1 MDRNIELR
9 WPAVYKKTFGPL
21 VFLTLAVLLLDAVV
35 EYRTVGG
42 FSPIVIKDFITV
54 ALCAIPYALF
64 RFGVMSKQ
72 NVIALMVYTIVI
84 GIMVMLPYRVQ
95 RPHIEFE
102 VYFLKIEI
110 ILVILTYAIG
120 ILVNP
125 RHIIDLLVMN
135 LVFIAFCYFYTASFF
150 DTEKY
155 WYYIALITG
164 TGVLGYKLHK
174 IFIDINMQLGEAN
187 LVIQKQNTDLSK
199 ANDAKDQLLEILG
212 HDLKAPFFHSSALMS
227 LIDETT
233 DSQKKEE
240 YRALMKQAINDGDEL
255 VASLLDWV
263 DVQSD
268 YMKFELSA
276 YDMRAILEEA
286 ISEVESAATLKDIKI
301 HEDYNCGPLVKM
313 DAKLMET
320 IVRNLL
326 NNAIKFSHNGAEV
339 FVRMRC
345 DKKNVTVEVEDF
357 GVGIEPERIEEL
369 FKVGQIRPSMGT
381 K

>member
-21 VFLTLAVLLLDAVV
+21 VFLTLAVLLLDAVA
-35 EYRTVGG
+35 EYRAVGG
-42 FSPIVIKDFITV
+42 FSPIVIKDFVTV
-54 ALCAIPYALF
+54 ALCAIPYTLF
-64 RFGVMSKQ
+64 RFGLMSEQ
-72 NVIALMVYTIVI
+72 NVIAVMVYTIVI

-125 RHIIDLLVMN
+125 RHILVLLAMN
-135 LVFIAFCYFYTASFF
+135 LVFIAFCYYYTASFF

-155 WYYIALITG
+155 WYYIALISVA
-164 TGVLGYKLHK
+164 GVLGYKLHK

-212 HDLKAPFFHSSALMS
+212 HDLKAPFFHLSALMT
-227 LIDETT
+227 LIDEST
-233 DSQKKEE
+233 DPQKKEE
-240 YRALMKQAINDGDEL
+240 YRALMKQAITDGDEL
-255 VASLLDWV
+255 VGSLLDWV

-268 YMKFELSA
+268 
-276 YDMRAILEEA
+276 
-286 ISEVESAATLKDIKI
+286 
-301 HEDYNCGPLVKM
+301 
-313 DAKLMET
+313 
-320 IVRNLL
+320 
-326 NNAIKFSHNGAEV
+326 
-339 FVRMRC
+339 
-345 DKKNVTVEVEDF
+345 
-357 GVGIEPERIEEL
+357 
-369 FKVGQIRPSMGT
+369 
-381 K
+381 

>member
-1 MDRNIELR
+1 
-9 WPAVYKKTFGPL
+9 
-21 VFLTLAVLLLDAVV
+21 
-35 EYRTVGG
+35 
-42 FSPIVIKDFITV
+42 
-54 ALCAIPYALF
+54 
-64 RFGVMSKQ
+64 
-72 NVIALMVYTIVI
+72 
-84 GIMVMLPYRVQ
+84 MVMLPYRVQ

-125 RHIIDLLVMN
+125 RHILVLLVMN
-135 LVFIAFCYFYTASFF
+135 LVFIAFCYYYTASFF

-155 WYYIALITG
+155 WYYIALISG
-164 TGVLGYKLHK
+164 AGVLGYKLHK

-212 HDLKAPFFHSSALMS
+212 HDLKAPFFHLSALMT
-227 LIDETT
+227 LIDEST
-233 DSQKKEE
+233 DPIKKEE

-286 ISEVESAATLKDIKI
+286 ISGVESAAALKNITI
-301 HEDYNCGPLVKM
+301 NEEFNCEPLEKM

-326 NNAIKFSHNGAEV
+326 NNAIKFSHNGSEV
-339 FVRMRC
+339 FVRMTC
-345 DKKNVTVEVEDF
+345 DKKNVVVEVQDF

-369 FKVGQIRPSMGT
+369 FKVGKIRPSMGT
-381 K
+381 NNEIGSGFGLNIVNKLVAKLKGKLDINSEVGKGTIIRLTFAQTS